1 LVYVNPRPSAPSH
14 WHALR
19 VAAWQAALA
28 AVAAAAIALV
38 GGFAAG
44 AAALLGGAI
53 AGAGSLAYALSLR
66 GSEQRPEPKR
76 LLRAHVRG
84 EALKLAVSIAGLAIA
99 LGYIATQAALPLV
112 GGFVVAIHGYFAALW
127 FDHC

>member
-1 LVYVNPRPSAPSH
+1 MNPRPSALSH

-28 AVAAAAIALV
+28 AVAAAVIAV
-38 GGFAAG
+38 FGGYAAG

-53 AGAGSLAYALSLR
+53 AGAGSLAYAFALR
-66 GSEQRPEPKR
+66 GSDRQPEPRR

-84 EALKLAVSIAGLAIA
+84 EAIKLTVSIAALAVA
-99 LGYIATQAALPLV
+99 LGQLATQAALPLV
-112 GGFVVAIHGYFAALW
+112 AGFIVALHGYFAALW
-127 FDHC
+127 FDHR